1 MQFKHL
7 SVLNDPANKHLSDLK
22 DPALKQMHETEHIIF

>member
-1 MQFKHL
+1 MQFTHL

-22 DPALKQMHETEHIIF
+22 DPALKHMHETEHIIF